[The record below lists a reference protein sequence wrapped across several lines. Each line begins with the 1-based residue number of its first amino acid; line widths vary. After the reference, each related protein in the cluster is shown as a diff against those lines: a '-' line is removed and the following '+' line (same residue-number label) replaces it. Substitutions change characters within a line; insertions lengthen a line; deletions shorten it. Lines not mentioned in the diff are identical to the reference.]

1 MLLGD
6 NGSEFSNPKALE
18 CDRDGRQRTRVFYC
32 DPSAPYQKGAAE
44 RNHEFIRMFLPK
56 GTSFDGLAQEDV
68 DLMMDHINSCRRQDL
83 GDRSPYDMM
92 LFMYGKE
99 VVDNLG
105 IHRIPADEITLKKEI
120 FRKDGRNDAEEKD
133 WP

>member
-1 MLLGD
+1 
-6 NGSEFSNPKALE
+6 
-18 CDRDGRQRTRVFYC
+18 
-32 DPSAPYQKGAAE
+32 
-44 RNHEFIRMFLPK
+44 
-56 GTSFDGLAQEDV
+56 
-68 DLMMDHINSCRRQDL
+68 MMDHINSCRRQDL

-120 FRKDGRNDAEEKD
+120 FRKEGRNDAEEKD